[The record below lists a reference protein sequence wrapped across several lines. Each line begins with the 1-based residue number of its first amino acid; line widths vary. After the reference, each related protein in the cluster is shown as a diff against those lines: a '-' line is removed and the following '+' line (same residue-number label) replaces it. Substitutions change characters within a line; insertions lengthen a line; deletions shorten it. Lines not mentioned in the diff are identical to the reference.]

1 MTLGWNILGILA
13 WLILVL
19 YLIFI
24 VQNIRKRHLNAHRI
38 EDAHPQYQMNDKYI
52 LILPSYQDLIYL
64 IFYSVPVICFII
76 RFFIHF
82 FA

>member
-24 VQNIRKRHLNAHRI
+24 VQNIRKRHLMMIVKDRKRF
-38 EDAHPQYQMNDKYI
+38 EWKTTLLDI
-52 LILPSYQDLIYL
+52 LEVLVLLCGAIYMFSITFILQS
-64 IFYSVPVICFII
+64 
-76 RFFIHF
+76 
-82 FA
+82 